1 MTMQEVIQYEAS
13 YGSEFLVIIIVA
25 AGIYIFTNLSF
36 ASTGNRTSIERGSD
50 IYKVYCG
57 KYIVRFYDF
66 FAVFLLY
73 DICRHVWGVNST
85 AMEQW

>member
-36 ASTGNRTSIERGSD
+36 ASTGNRTSIETRKR
-50 IYKVYCG
+50 Y
-57 KYIVRFYDF
+57 
-66 FAVFLLY
+66 L
-73 DICRHVWGVNST
+73 
-85 AMEQW
+85 